1 MSSHTSKE
9 YDLVVL
15 GATGYTG
22 KYVAEYVTSHLP
34 TTLKWAVA
42 GRSETKLASLVD
54 ELRTLNPDRMAP
66 GVEVASLSPDD
77 LDNLVRKTYILI
89 NTVGPYHLYS
99 SPVVEACAK
108 NGTHYLDVTGEAPW
122 VLDMIKKHHST
133 AQSTSAI
140 IIPEIGIES
149 APSDLLTWS
158 LATLIRRTCGT
169 GITSTNATVYEM
181 NSRPSGGTLATI
193 LTTFDSYSPRQVASA
208 NSGRWASSP
217 VPPPPPPPPKSSS
230 SYFSSLAR
238 MVRRIIGVRTLPH
251 LGLVIPSAGAGPNVN
266 IVQRSWGLLDRGA
279 YYGPRFSYHEYAS
292 VRNRLVGW
300 IVHTAIMIGALSLI
314 LPPVR
319 WLAKKLVFAP
329 GQGVSREDAARDRME
344 FWAVATADE
353 ERGAGREERPR
364 QAFARFRFEGGMYY
378 LTGLLLAEA
387 AMVLLEDEKLV
398 ARLGGGLLTPAMLG
412 QHFVDR
418 IVKAGVV
425 LETEM
430 LPE

>member
-1 MSSHTSKE
+1 MSSPTSKE
-9 YDLVVL
+9 YDLIVL

-34 TTLKWAVA
+34 TTIRWAVA
-42 GRSETKLASLVD
+42 GRSKTKLSSLVD
-54 ELRTLNPDRMAP
+54 ELKTLNPDRMAP
-66 GVEVASLSPDD
+66 GIEVSSLSPND
-77 LDNLVRKTYILI
+77 LENLVRKTFILI

-99 SPVVEACAK
+99 SPVIEACAK

-133 AQSTSAI
+133 AQSSSAI

-158 LATLIRRTCGT
+158 LATLIRQKCGT

-193 LTTFDSYSPRQVASA
+193 LTTFDSYSPRQVAAA

-217 VPPPPPPPPKSSS
+217 VPPPPPSKSSS

-238 MVRRIIGVRTLPH
+238 LPHRIIGVRTLPH
-251 LGLVIPSAGAGPNVN
+251 LGLVIPSPGAGPNVN

-279 YYGPRFSYHEYAS
+279 YYGPGFKYHEYAS

-300 IVHTAIMIGALSLI
+300 LVHTAIMTGALSLV
-314 LPPVR
+314 LSPVR

-344 FWAVATADE
+344 FWAGATAEEGEGGAGKE
-353 ERGAGREERPR
+353 ERKPR

-387 AMVLLEDEKLV
+387 AMVLLEDEELV
-398 ARLGGGLLTPAMLG
+398 ARLGGGLLTPATLG
-412 QHFVDR
+412 QTFVDR